1 MGRDD
6 TPDAAVLTVH
16 AFGVGL
22 GVLVAGILVA
32 PVHDPQEAVG
42 AGLGADWAEP
52 AVVGAEEVATR
63 LAFEGGTDGCENF
76 LVDGVVV
83 DVADEGVAVRVGGI
97 AAALINLHAGI
108 RGAAVFVL
116 HDAGQLL
123 VGIRILRRTALTHVD
138 AAGGHVEEVVDDA
151 SADEEVPRRVVV
163 AAPGIAGA
171 VGEDFE
177 FPPG

>member
-1 MGRDD
+1 M
-6 TPDAAVLTVH
+6 AVH
-16 AFGVGL
+16 AFGIRF

-32 PVHDPQEAVG
+32 PAHDPEEAVG
-42 AGLGADWAEP
+42 TRLRTDGAEP
-52 AVVGAEEVATR
+52 AVVGAEEVATW
-63 LAFEGGTDGCENF
+63 LAFEAGTDGREDF

-108 RGAAVFVL
+108 RGAEVFVL

-123 VGIRILRRTALTHVD
+123 VGIRILRRTALAHIN
-138 AAGGHVEEVVDDA
+138 AAGSHVEEVVDDA
-151 SADEEVPRRVVV
+151 GADEEVARSVVV

-171 VGEDFE
+171 VGEDFTSASH
-177 FPPG
+177 GQSRHQT